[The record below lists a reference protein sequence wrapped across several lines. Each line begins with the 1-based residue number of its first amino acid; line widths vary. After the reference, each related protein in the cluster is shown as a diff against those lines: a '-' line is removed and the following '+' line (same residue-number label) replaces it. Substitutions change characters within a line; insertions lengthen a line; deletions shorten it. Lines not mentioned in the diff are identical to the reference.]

1 MIFKNRTDEFIQ
13 RLAKVGSIVSRN
25 CRNGWTGE
33 QTAVSVQIDRLAF
46 GGRNDIA
53 YLEALGLL
61 ALEDIA
67 DLFQARLLKYGQH
80 SWKQGQWERA
90 IRERIKQCP

>member
-1 MIFKNRTDEFIQ
+1 MIFKNCTDEFVQ

-25 CRNGWTGE
+25 CRDCWTGE
-33 QTAVSVQIDRLAF
+33 QTAVSVSIDKLAF

-67 DLFQARLLKYGQH
+67 DLFQARLVKYGQH
-80 SWKQGQWERA
+80 SWNQKQWEKA
-90 IRERIKQCP
+90 IRERIER